1 MTADVTDYR
10 SVRRAL
16 LNQLQPAVLSLEE
29 LTDELLV
36 AVDSLYTT
44 FQQTDQH
51 LNTLTNK

>member
-16 LNQLQPAVLSLEE
+16 LNQLQPAVMSLEE
-29 LTDELLV
+29 LADELLV
-36 AVDSLYTT
+36 AVDALYTA